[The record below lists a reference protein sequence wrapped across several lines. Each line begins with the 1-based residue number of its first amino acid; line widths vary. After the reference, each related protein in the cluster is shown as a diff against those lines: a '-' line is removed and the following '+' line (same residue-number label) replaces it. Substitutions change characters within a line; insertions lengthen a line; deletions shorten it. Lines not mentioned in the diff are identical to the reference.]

1 MIFDGDNPYDA
12 LVNGIYEM
20 TCPENLNRSI
30 LAYEPLGGMRLLS
43 GYMLDVHFS
52 QRGRQARLVKAL
64 QLTRNVAGKG
74 ATKAIAIDENT
85 ALVVE
90 NLYNR
95 PVGTVVSSAGSVFLV
110 DIENLVV
117 NPSNSTDYE
126 NALFSALT
134 VDDTIDLST
143 G

>member
-1 MIFDGDNPYDA
+1 MIIDGETYDS
-12 LVNGIYEM
+12 LVNGIFEA
-20 TCPENLNRSI
+20 TCPQNTYPAAN
-30 LAYEPLGGMRLLS
+30 LAYEPRGGLGLFS
-43 GYMLDVHFS
+43 DYMLDVHFS
-52 QRGRQARLVKAL
+52 QRGREARLVKVL
-64 QLTRNVAGKG
+64 QETRNVAGKG
-74 ATKAIAIDENT
+74 TTKGLAIDEDT

-95 PVGTVVSSAGSVFLV
+95 PVGTVVSSAGSVYLV